1 MLILPNGKDKTHFEP
16 RPTQLKPK
24 VEGAPSLV
32 LNRLPTPGDGCR
44 LPTMKELAKWS
55 EDPAFRRAVDIIE
68 KDMGSPT
75 ALKVALHKDLTK
87 AEGHRKAVAV
97 QVKARKMTI
106 DKAVKIKEGRF

>member
-1 MLILPNGKDKTHFEP
+1 MLILPNGKDKTDLRL

-24 VEGAPSLV
+24 VEGAPHLV

-44 LPTMKELAKWS
+44 LPTMKELAELMK
-55 EDPAFRRAVDIIE
+55 DPKMRAAVDIIE

-75 ALKVALHKDLTK
+75 ALKVALHKDLSR